1 MRPVS
6 DCQLLVGPCAGDK
19 DYDLLEAAD
28 TQRWLVCAYFALT
41 TMGTIGYGDITP
53 GDRWRALWLLLLCV
67 GLFSYVMFGGCAE
80 DEGVLEVRPI
90 STLHTHSHT
99 QTQHMF
105 CRFTPAP
112 VTFSET
118 GLVLVFEVVGVVFFG
133 YLLNQV
139 AAVLAAVGPSGRRQ
153 EAIKNKLQARQHSS
167 R

>member
-1 MRPVS
+1 
-6 DCQLLVGPCAGDK
+6 
-19 DYDLLEAAD
+19 
-28 TQRWLVCAYFALT
+28 
-41 TMGTIGYGDITP
+41 
-53 GDRWRALWLLLLCV
+53 
-67 GLFSYVMFGGCAE
+67 MFGVCAE
-80 DEGVLEVRPI
+80 DEGVLVVCPVCT
-90 STLHTHSHT
+90 SHTHSHT
-99 QTQHMF
+99 RTQYMF

-139 AAVLAAVGPSGRRQ
+139 AAVLAAAGPSGRRQ